1 LDFRPDQ
8 FPWPTRART
17 GNEVA
22 LRWAGLEDIPMR
34 WQIRRNFA
42 CLALLG
48 ASIAGGACASTRIA
62 GPAPLPFPGA
72 VTPHRTNPGA
82 GATMSGVP
90 TAQIARVVD
99 VALALRGTP
108 YLLGGDSPATG
119 FDCSGFVRY
128 VFTDQGID
136 VPRTVREQFVFGRKI
151 GDSEIQPGDL
161 LFFSTESRGA
171 THVGIAIDA
180 SNAPGAAS
188 HPFIHA
194 PGERGVV
201 RIETLET
208 PYWQSRFVG
217 ARRLF

>member
-1 LDFRPDQ
+1 MGGVR
-8 FPWPTRART
+8 RH
-17 GNEVA
+17 
-22 LRWAGLEDIPMR
+22 PMR
-34 WQIRRNFA
+34 WQIRRSFA
-42 CLALLG
+42 CPALLI
-48 ASIAGGACASTRIA
+48 ASMAGGACASTRIA

-72 VTPHRTNPGA
+72 VTPHPTHPGA
-82 GATMSGVP
+82 VATMSEVP
-90 TAQIARVVD
+90 TAQIARLLD
-99 VALALRGTP
+99 LALALRGTP

-128 VFTDQGID
+128 VFTNQGID
-136 VPRTVREQFVFGRKI
+136 VPRTVREQFAFGRKI
-151 GDSEIQPGDL
+151 GDREIEPGDL

-180 SNAPGAAS
+180 SNAPGAAG

-194 PGERGVV
+194 PGETGVV

-208 PYWQSRFVG
+208 RYWQSRFVG